1 MKTARATHKIRSRTN
16 ELEQSDKGTNPIV
29 MGWENWREKHYE
41 VVKDGIIEA
50 QEKLLKTCQIVDNS
64 PKFK

>member
-50 QEKLLKTCQIVDNS
+50 Q
-64 PKFK
+64 